1 MISLNYNIL
10 IKNYNKILTSTTRG
24 FDNEFLFLES
34 WVPREN
40 LNDSVSDLLNAAL
53 DYNVNDVCIKFD
65 LDQIKK
71 IDLELIRNNLK
82 IQVNYFS
89 ENDIRFSKT
98 TKNV

>member
-71 IDLELIRNNLK
+71 IDLGLIRNNLK

-89 ENDIRFSKT
+89 ENEIRFSKT
-98 TKNV
+98 T